1 MTELIEDMEALRDA
15 LEEFVLD
22 RNALPSIEKSFVGF
36 NVFEAIGHTHAEERH
51 SNFLGF
57 LLDPRESHGLGDRF
71 LREFILRTVKSV
83 PRDERTVDLVE
94 ISLSDLSSTLILRE
108 HRNIDIFAI
117 NDEEKFV
124 VVIENKIR
132 SKEHSNQLQRYRQ
145 YVESQYPD
153 HNKIYVYLTPDGEEP
168 SDSSYIP
175 YTYSEIV
182 LLIEDVAKET
192 QNSIPT
198 LVFSAL
204 EQYLQILRRH
214 IVPDN
219 DLVKLA
225 ESIYQKHKRALD
237 FIYEQRSDL
246 QLELNKFIVNLIT
259 KSGFVLDKV
268 VKTSIHFA
276 PKEWANIPQL
286 NKTGLD
292 EWTKTDGRSVLFE
305 IRNTTT
311 LVSICLVV
319 GPTIDEKDRQKI
331 FDYCSMDTNVFKNC
345 SAQLYPKTTTLYSQ
359 KIINRQQL
367 EDSST
372 SELEPKIKEAWE
384 DFLEG
389 DLRRICDAFQGRF
402 AD

>member
-1 MTELIEDMEALRDA
+1 M
-15 LEEFVLD
+15 
-22 RNALPSIEKSFVGF
+22 
-36 NVFEAIGHTHAEERH
+36 
-51 SNFLGF
+51 
-57 LLDPRESHGLGDRF
+57 
-71 LREFILRTVKSV
+71 
-83 PRDERTVDLVE
+83 
-94 ISLSDLSSTLILRE
+94 
-108 HRNIDIFAI
+108 
-117 NDEEKFV
+117 
-124 VVIENKIR
+124 
-132 SKEHSNQLQRYRQ
+132 
-145 YVESQYPD
+145 ESQYPD

-175 YTYSEIV
+175 FTYSEIV

-246 QLELNKFIVNLIT
+246 QLELNEFIVNLIAE
-259 KSGFVLDKV
+259 SGFDLDRV
-268 VKTSIHFA
+268 VKTSVYFA
-276 PKEWANIPQL
+276 PKEWANIQQL
-286 NKTGLD
+286 NNTGLD
-292 EWTKTDGRSVLFE
+292 GWTKTAGRSVLFE

-319 GPTIDEKDRQKI
+319 GPTIDEKNRQII
-331 FDYCSMDTNVFKNC
+331 FDYCSMNTNVFKNC
-345 SAQLYPKTTTLYSQ
+345 SAKLYSKTTTLYSQ

-372 SELEPKIKEAWE
+372 SELEPKIREAWE

-389 DLRRICDAFQGRF
+389 DLGQIRDAFLNLF
-402 AD
+402 SD